1 VRLPAHPGEMLGL
14 GYRVGEGTIRRI
26 LAAAGLTPAPRRASP
41 TWRQFLAAQ
50 ASAPGLKQEAPLHRP
65 GRVADITSQIER
77 RRVVGGLISEYRRA
91 AYRARSGRS
100 AVMSEFWHCTRP

>member
-1 VRLPAHPGEMLGL
+1 HRRIQGELLSL
-14 GYRVGEGTIRRI
+14 GYRIGAGTIRRI
-26 LAAAGLTPAPRRASP
+26 LAAAGLKPAPRRASP

-50 ASAPGLKQEAPLHRP
+50 ASAPGPETGSPLHRP

-100 AVMSEFWHCTRP
+100 AVMSEFWHGTRP